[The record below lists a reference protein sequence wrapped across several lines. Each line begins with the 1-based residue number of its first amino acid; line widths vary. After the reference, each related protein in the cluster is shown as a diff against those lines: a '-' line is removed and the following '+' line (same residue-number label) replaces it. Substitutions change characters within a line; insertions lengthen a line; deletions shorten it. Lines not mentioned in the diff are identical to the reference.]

1 MTLPTYAVLG
11 HPNEG
16 KSSVVSTLTENERV
30 KISSTPGETLRC
42 KRFVIKLHGEDALEI
57 IDTPGF
63 QNPSATLKWFE
74 AWEGPESEMVDA
86 FMEAHRDQ
94 ESFHHDLELMKP
106 LRERAG
112 ILYVADASR
121 PLREA
126 DRQEM
131 EVLRLIGLPRLA
143 LLNFKRD
150 NREYLTEWQEALNRR
165 FNLVREFNAHHA
177 TFQERMSL
185 LEALALLS
193 PEQEAAL
200 KSIRSN
206 LEDQWDQ
213 RIEEAVLILEE
224 LLLKVLRHRSSLTY
238 TPGKPEKE
246 QFEQAQEAY
255 RESIRALEEK
265 SRRQW
270 RKLYQH
276 TELPGSAGVG
286 ELLREELFAEKVWR
300 LLGLSRRQLALVG
313 ALTAGAAGVGADLA
327 TGGISFGIFTAGAA
341 VLGGMS
347 GWMGAPKLGAKRLP
361 FPGNRTLAREQ
372 IVVGPVKDPQLLFV
386 LLDRSLLYLT
396 RLMNWA
402 HGRQDHEAFLAEMSK
417 ESGLV
422 REWSDAQRKILTR
435 WIRAHASPDN
445 TPTAE
450 ASRSLRQLLHDLL
463 TSHSRE
469 RT

>member
-30 KISSTPGETLRC
+30 KISTTPGETLRC
-42 KRFVIKLHGEDALEI
+42 KRFVIELDGEAALEI

-63 QNPSATLKWFE
+63 QNPAATLKWFE
-74 AWEGPESEMVDA
+74 AWEGPESDMVDA
-86 FMEAHRDQ
+86 FMQAHRDQ
-94 ESFHHDLELMKP
+94 EAFHHDLELMTP

-150 NREYLTEWQEALNRR
+150 NRDYLSEWQEALNRR

-193 PEQEAAL
+193 PEQEATL
-200 KSIRSN
+200 KSIRN
-206 LEDQWDQ
+206 KLEDQWAQ
-213 RIEEAVLILEE
+213 RIEEAVLILEQ
-224 LLLKVLRHRSSLTY
+224 LLLKVLRHRSSIPY
-238 TPGKPEKE
+238 DPSIPEKE
-246 QFEQAQEAY
+246 QFEQAREAY

-265 SRRQW
+265 ARRQW
-270 RKLYQH
+270 RHLYQH
-276 TELPGSAGVG
+276 TELPGSAEAG
-286 ELLREELFAEKVWR
+286 ELLQEELFAEKVWR
-300 LLGLSRRQLALVG
+300 LLGLSRSQLALVG
-313 ALTAGAAGVGADLA
+313 ALTGGAAGVGADLA
-327 TGGISFGIFTAGAA
+327 TGGISFGVFTAGAA

-347 GWMGAPKLGAKRLP
+347 GWMGGPKLGAKRLP
-361 FPGNRTLAREQ
+361 FPGNRTWAREQ
-372 IVVGPVKDPQLLFV
+372 IAVGPIKDPQLLFV
-386 LLDRSLLYLT
+386 LLDRSLLYIT

-402 HGRQDHEAFLAEMSK
+402 HGRRDHEAFLAEMSK

-435 WIRAHASPDN
+435 WIRAHSSPEN

-450 ASRSLRQLLHDLL
+450 ASRSLRRLLHDLL
-463 TSHSRE
+463 TSHSSE
-469 RT
+469 NT

>member
-30 KISSTPGETLRC
+30 KISTTPGETLRC
-42 KRFVIKLHGEDALEI
+42 KRFLIKIDDEDALEI

-63 QNPSATLKWFE
+63 QNPAATLKWFE

-86 FMEAHRDQ
+86 FMRAHRDQ
-94 ESFHHDLELMKP
+94 ESFHHDLELMTP

-150 NREYLTEWQEALNRR
+150 NRDYLTEWQEALNRR

-193 PEQEAAL
+193 PEQETAL
-200 KSIRSN
+200 KSIRSK
-206 LEDQWDQ
+206 LEDQWAQ
-213 RIEEAVLILEE
+213 RIDEAVLILEQ
-224 LLLKVLRHRSSLTY
+224 LLLKVLRHRSSIPY
-238 TPGKPEKE
+238 NPEQAEKE
-246 QFEQAQEAY
+246 QFEQARETY
-255 RESIRALEEK
+255 RESIRALEEQ

-270 RKLYQH
+270 RNLYQH
-276 TELPGSAGVG
+276 TELPGSTEAE
-286 ELLREELFAEKVWR
+286 ELLQEELFAKKVWH
-300 LLGLSRRQLALVG
+300 LLGLSRSQLALVG
-313 ALTAGAAGVGADLA
+313 A
-327 TGGISFGIFTAGAA
+327 
-341 VLGGMS
+341 
-347 GWMGAPKLGAKRLP
+347 
-361 FPGNRTLAREQ
+361 
-372 IVVGPVKDPQLLFV
+372 
-386 LLDRSLLYLT
+386 
-396 RLMNWA
+396 
-402 HGRQDHEAFLAEMSK
+402 
-417 ESGLV
+417 
-422 REWSDAQRKILTR
+422 
-435 WIRAHASPDN
+435 
-445 TPTAE
+445 
-450 ASRSLRQLLHDLL
+450 
-463 TSHSRE
+463 
-469 RT
+469 